1 MLQLALTCDGAM
13 DLGAILQF
21 NGNRLMA
28 EFHQK
33 PASIQTITLKT
44 LPSFIL
50 NLYLFYVIISS
61 AVYTPLKL

>member
-1 MLQLALTCDGAM
+1 MHQPALTCDGAM

-33 PASIQTITLKT
+33 PTSIKQNNGVKTQIFAFNLSQLHTNITST
-44 LPSFIL
+44 LYI
-50 NLYLFYVIISS
+50 
-61 AVYTPLKL
+61 A